1 MNLLT
6 PEQARQRLS
15 LGRNTMYSLLRN
27 GAIRAVRIGRAIRI
41 SDSEI
46 DRFIEAGGRPHS
58 LRAAHL
64 QVEAREAPHE

>member
-1 MNLLT
+1 MHLLT

-15 LGRNTMYSLLRN
+15 LGRNTMYSLLRD

-41 SDSEI
+41 SDSEL
-46 DRFIEAGGRPHS
+46 DRFIEAGGRPRS

-64 QVEAREAPHE
+64 QAEAREAPHE